1 MAGTFPRGGRRDKPG
16 RGVLDFFACRDG
28 VPVSTAVSLPPQTL
42 TLDEFYAWA
51 ECQRDG
57 HFELEDGRVIAMAPE
72 RALHARTKLR
82 ACLALRDALAGRG
95 TGCEVFPDGLTVE
108 IDDGSAYEPDV
119 LVQCGERLAPDAIA
133 ATHPVIVVEVVSPS
147 TNQRDMTTKL
157 VGYFRVNSIRHYLIV
172 DAAKRI
178 VVHHQRT
185 EGEALA
191 THILAGGA
199 LALDPPGITLRVED
213 LFPPEAEQ
221 D

>member
-1 MAGTFPRGGRRDKPG
+1 M
-16 RGVLDFFACRDG
+16 
-28 VPVSTAVSLPPQTL
+28 STAAALPPQTL
-42 TLDEFYAWA
+42 TLGEFYAWA
-51 ECQRDG
+51 ERQRDG
-57 HFELEDGRVIAMAPE
+57 RFELEDGRVIAMAPE

-82 ACLALRDALAGRG
+82 ACLALRDALVGRG
-95 TGCEVFPDGLTVE
+95 TGCEVFPDGLTVA

-133 ATHPVIVVEVVSPS
+133 ATQPVIVVEVVSPS

-157 VGYFRVNSIRHYLIV
+157 VGYFRVDSIRHYLIV
-172 DAAKRI
+172 DAEKRI

-185 EGEALA
+185 GGEALA
-191 THILAGGA
+191 TRILAGGA
-199 LALDPPGITLRVED
+199 LALDPPGISVRIED

>member
-1 MAGTFPRGGRRDKPG
+1 
-16 RGVLDFFACRDG
+16 
-28 VPVSTAVSLPPQTL
+28 VSTAAALPPQTL
-42 TLDEFYAWA
+42 TLGEFYAWA
-51 ECQRDG
+51 ERQRDG
-57 HFELEDGRVIAMAPE
+57 RFELEDGRVIAMAPE

-95 TGCEVFPDGLTVE
+95 TGCEVFPDGLTVA

-133 ATHPVIVVEVVSPS
+133 ATQPVIVVEVVSPS

-157 VGYFRVNSIRHYLIV
+157 VGYFRLDSIRHYLIV
-172 DAAKRI
+172 DAEKRI

-185 EGEALA
+185 GGEALA
-191 THILAGGA
+191 TRILAGGA
-199 LALDPPGITLRVED
+199 LALDPPGISVRIED

>member
-1 MAGTFPRGGRRDKPG
+1 
-16 RGVLDFFACRDG
+16 
-28 VPVSTAVSLPPQTL
+28 VPTAVSLPPPPL

-51 ECQRDG
+51 GRQPVGR
-57 HFELEDGRVIAMAPE
+57 FELEDGRVVAMAPE
-72 RALHARTKLR
+72 RAQHARTKLQV
-82 ACLALRDALAGRG
+82 CLALRSALSGRA
-95 TGCEVFPDGLTVE
+95 TGCEVFPDGLTVA

-119 LVQCGERLAPDAIA
+119 LVQCGERLAPDATA
-133 ATHPVIVVEVVSPS
+133 ATQPVIVVEVVSPS

-157 VGYFRVNSIRHYLIV
+157 VGYFRVPAVRHYLIV
-172 DAAKRI
+172 DAAKRL

-191 THILAGGA
+191 TRILAAGT
-199 LALDPPGITLRVED
+199 LALDPPGITLRVEE